1 MTRKSSEFLQTY
13 KNWYCTNLAILS
25 TIAATCWIWL
35 VVNRDNLPLP
45 GSKAG
50 KSLLRQYQGT
60 THDIFI
66 ALIIISSALLLRK
79 IWQSKKNERI
89 NIYTKRKESLVQ
101 FIKENPLTFVLMIG
115 YTCAMIHET
124 TYLYRDLVGWYP
136 ELMGQELL
144 NNFSIR
150 RSLIAETMR
159 RTNYRFFP
167 LAHQDL
173 HILSWFTIQIKVWML
188 YVAGQLFAIGILA
201 TRFVERL
208 FGDFPKRTTGLLQFI
223 IILLLFQP
231 ATGNTFFQVIYCER
245 TLTLLFIIYIHC
257 LLEHEQT
264 RSKSSAYKAILIA
277 LIGIF
282 TKDTAIILF
291 ATPPSLALVQ
301 NAFQKSRK
309 NIQEWIDQNKL
320 NITLISLVP
329 VFLISFI
336 FLSLL
341 PSIYAADQA
350 YGNPSTFEFIADARF
365 YFLVVVTAVRLFAS
379 WKHKSKLDLLDSL
392 NIAAIAYS
400 IAIGLFAKFE
410 SSDYLTFPVQVII
423 LLNAGWVW
431 TQFITTGVLKYRKSR
446 QVSALGFIFSA
457 MVIGLEHLGLNTS
470 FAAIIK
476 EMKHIQKSTQETYN
490 ALGPIAQ
497 SIKQNGE
504 EVNIIINRASRL
516 SRDRHMDRFRYDR
529 LIEYYPKSKIFWVK
543 DGIGKGNQYTPKAG
557 DIVANIDKNVE
568 ILLPIVKNRKHKTLY
583 RHNKTEK
590 SGLIVRISESKKSS
604 EQKINFNAND

>member
-1 MTRKSSEFLQTY
+1 MTKTSSKFTHAY
-13 KNWYCTNLAILS
+13 KKWFWPNIVILS
-25 TIAATCWIWL
+25 TIAVSSWAWL
-35 VVNRDNLPLP
+35 VVNQDNLPLP

-66 ALIIISSALLLRK
+66 ALIIISSAWLIKK
-79 IWQSKKNERI
+79 IWESQKREQQNE
-89 NIYTKRKESLVQ
+89 YPKRQDSLVK
-101 FIKENPLTFVLMIG
+101 FIKENPLTFAIMVG

-150 RSLIAETMR
+150 RSLISETMR
-159 RTNYRFFP
+159 RSNYRFFP

-188 YVAGQLFAIGILA
+188 YVAGQLFAIAILA
-201 TRFVERL
+201 TRFTERL
-208 FGDFPKRTTGLLQFI
+208 FGSFPKKTTGLLQVI
-223 IILLLFQP
+223 IVLLLFQP

-245 TLTLLFIIYIHC
+245 TLTLLFMIYIHC

-264 RSKSSAYKAILIA
+264 RSKSSAYKAILVA

-291 ATPPSLALVQ
+291 ATPPSLALIQ
-301 NAFQKSRK
+301 SALQRPRK
-309 NIQEWIDQNKL
+309 NVQEWINQNKL
-320 NITLISLVP
+320 SITLISLVP

-341 PSIYAADQA
+341 PSIYAANKA
-350 YGNPSTFEFIADARF
+350 YGNPSTFVFIADARF
-365 YFLVVVTAVRLFAS
+365 YFLIAITAARLFIARRN
-379 WKHKSKLDLLDSL
+379 KSKLNLLDSI

-400 IAIGLFAKFE
+400 IAIGLFAKFD
-410 SSDYLTFPVQVII
+410 SSDYLTFPVQVVI

-431 TQFITTGVLKYRKSR
+431 TQCIATRVLTYCKSR

-457 MVIGLEHLGLNTS
+457 ILITLEHIGMNTS
-470 FAAIIK
+470 FATIVR

-490 ALGPIAQ
+490 ALGPITK
-497 SIKQNGE
+497 SIKHKGE
-504 EVNIIINRASRL
+504 EVNIIINRDSRL
-516 SRDRHMDRFRYDR
+516 SRDRHMNRLRYDR
-529 LIEYYPKSKIFWVK
+529 LIEYYPKSKIFWIK
-543 DGIGKGNQYTPKAG
+543 DGISKGNQYTPKAG

-568 ILLPIVKNRKHKTLY
+568 IISPIVKNRTHEILY
-583 RHNKTEK
+583 RHNETEK
-590 SGLIVRISESKKSS
+590 SGLIVRIVDSKQPSK
-604 EQKINFNAND
+604 